1 MTTPTSTEARTAHL
15 DPQVRNRG
23 LFGMSRLM
31 VIVWGVAVFVTIVI
45 WMSIRGW
52 TGAIIGAII
61 LGGVALTTSELGGQ
75 KSIAQQ
81 VIFRWRNHFRR
92 RRGEH
97 IYYSTADRGDRTGV
111 PSPDYDPEAD
121 PAWQHPVPLGN
132 VAPLDL
138 TGTGFDSLFILR
150 HANPGETEYLSVM
163 LQVEGLKGGLRSNP
177 AYATSW
183 QQFGY
188 LMAEL
193 AQEGSFIRGTQQI
206 HRSVAYDLTPHTNWY
221 AQQLV
226 NTDGK
231 LETMVD
237 SYWGLLQEVRPIAE
251 EHRVWYVV
259 KIPVD
264 RAFMAR
270 AAKRDSWGDGRRAEI
285 GWASVVRD
293 ELERFE
299 MLLRGAGMGEVT
311 VLGRQRTC
319 AVIRSLMDPSFA
331 LDDDLDADWESCWQS
346 YIGERDAV
354 VVNGR
359 WHTAI
364 AHIPPG
370 GVDPAPLGPLWLHPL
385 LVGVAADEGSEDEER
400 AATIRTVSVRMDF
413 IPDSAAR
420 AQAVEDLTS
429 AAASDIEERQKG
441 RIDDGT
447 TETHMSS
454 SQRRRQDLKP
464 GTNIH
469 GMDWSMWV
477 SVTGKDA
484 DDLQR
489 ACLRVSQAA
498 GRSAIKRLDWQHEV
512 HDVAQIATLPLARG
526 MAGSAAARTA

>member
-1 MTTPTSTEARTAHL
+1 MTTPTMEPRTAQL
-15 DPQVRNRG
+15 DPQVRHRG

-31 VIVWGVAVFVTIVI
+31 VIVWSITAFVVI
-45 WMSIRGW
+45 LLWMSVRGW
-52 TGAIIGAII
+52 TGAIIGIA
-61 LGGVALTTSELGGQ
+61 LFASVYLTTNEKGGED
-75 KSIAQQ
+75 SIAKRA
-81 VIFRWRNHFRR
+81 IFRWRNHSRR

-97 IYYSTADRGDRTGV
+97 IYYSTGDRGDRTGV
-111 PSPDYDPEAD
+111 PSHDYNPETD
-121 PAWQHPVPLGN
+121 PAWERPVPLGN

-138 TGTGFDSLFILR
+138 AGTGFDSLFILR
-150 HANPGETEYLSVM
+150 HANPGEPEYLSVM

-183 QQFGY
+183 AQFGY

-193 AQEGSFIRGTQQI
+193 AKKDSLIRGTQQI
-206 HRSVAYDLTPHTNWY
+206 HRSVAYDLTPHTKWY
-221 AQQLV
+221 ADHLV

-237 SYWGLLQEVRPIAE
+237 SYWGLLQAIRPIAE

-264 RAFMAR
+264 QAFLAR
-270 AAKRDSWGDGRRAEI
+270 AAGRDSWGDGRRAEI

-293 ELERFE
+293 ELQRFV
-299 MLLRGAGMGEVT
+299 LLLEGAGMGEVT

-331 LDDDLDADWESCWQS
+331 LDDDRDADWESCWQS
-346 YIGERDAV
+346 YIGEHQSV

-359 WHTAI
+359 WHTAV

-370 GVDPAPLGPLWLHPL
+370 GVDAELLGPLWLHPL
-385 LVGVAADEGSEDEER
+385 LVGVAADEGSDDQER

-413 IPDSAAR
+413 LPDDAAR

-429 AAASDIEERQKG
+429 DTANDLEERQKG

-447 TETHMSS
+447 TETQMTA

-464 GTNIH
+464 GKNIH
-469 GMDWSMWV
+469 GLDWSMWV
-477 SVTGKDA
+477 SVTGRDA

-498 GRSAIKRLDWQHEV
+498 GRSAIKRLDWQNDT